1 MLSILINIWRTKT
14 TGILRKGLFPF
25 LIALCIS
32 VPVRASDDVRVWYV
46 DAAQGSVVTS
56 DGRSWE
62 TAFSSIQMAIN
73 AAVAAGASENS
84 PAEVWVAAGTYTGVG
99 GEILAADGSS
109 MAECVVAMAE
119 HVHLYG
125 GFAGQETQ
133 REQRCVADN
142 TTTIDGGT
150 DRSKWLSCVKG
161 ADNATLDGFFVTHG
175 HGDMGNDFESFSGGG
190 MHNDGVSP
198 CVANC
203 IFEKNISMIAGAG
216 ILNTNDAS
224 PTVLKCSFRQNDA
237 LMGGGAGMFNYRGA
251 SPTVSDCVFTENG
264 ANYGGGMYNS
274 SASPLVTN
282 CEFIRNSANSA
293 AAGMYNEDGSSAKIQ
308 DCTFTE
314 NTVDAFRDF
323 KGGGMYNAASS
334 PTVERCT
341 FIRNSVVRNDTAE
354 KAVAMGGGMYNANSS
369 PIVTDCVFSQ
379 NTLENTYKAQGGGMY
394 NASSSPVV
402 TNCVF
407 SQNSGI
413 GDSCFG
419 GGMHNKESSPILS
432 GCRFEA
438 NAGSGVCN
446 EESSAPRLENCI
458 LADSGFF
465 GVENWYSASPEL
477 MNCVVYGN
485 LLGGVFCYDSS
496 TNLTNS
502 IVWGNLDSSI
512 RKHYYSSV
520 TATFSC
526 IAGGYDGVGNIDADP
541 MFWNFLE
548 GDFRLHLSSP
558 CLNSGTASD
567 APATDM
573 RGVTRPQGGGVD
585 MGVSENSTTECLDSD
600 GEGLPNVFEELYSG
614 TNPNR
619 ADSDSNGA
627 NDFDAWFSY
636 RIWYVDAASIAS
648 EPDGKSWA
656 TAYPDIQSAINRAY
670 ICGGGEI
677 WVAKGAYRSTGDTV
691 VTLHPNTH
699 LYGGFSGQES
709 SRSQRAWEIN
719 ATIIDGEDT
728 RRGVRGA
735 NNATLD
741 GFIIMRG
748 YQPYIGAGM
757 LNYKSS
763 PTIRNCTFSKNLAE
777 GSRGFGGGMYNQSAS
792 PVLINCVF
800 FQNNAFNGGAI
811 CNQESEPVLTNCT
824 FVANSADATG
834 ESIGGVSA
842 LISMGD
848 SSCMYRENKGGAL
861 FNADSSPRLKNC
873 IVWGNSEEGIYN
885 CESSPTVTYSCIEG
899 GNDGEGNIALAPL
912 FVNASSGNLR
922 LSAASPCVDT
932 ANSTDAPTEDILGN
946 ARPWGNGVDM
956 GAYEYRLEGV
966 DSTPPVITL
975 LGATLIT
982 LECGASWTP
991 PGFIAQDNVDGDLT
1005 GQVVFT
1011 GWEEDNITTPG
1022 VYTLRYNVE
1031 DSSGNKA
1038 QQVVRTVTVVDTT
1051 PPEITLQGE
1060 NPFIIDSSER
1070 YIDPGA
1076 TVLDTCDSS
1085 LNSVIINTADVRP
1098 NMAGVYTVT
1107 FNATDA
1113 EGNAAIP
1120 KTRTVIVRDTLPPVI
1135 TLQGDASVIVPVGEA
1150 YVEPGYSAFDI
1161 CDGDLTES
1169 VVVGG
1174 AVVNENTPVGRYL
1187 ITYNVTDSA
1196 GNAAIQVTRMVIV
1209 RDTMPPVIELTG
1221 AVSLGLRQGDAY
1233 IEPGYSAFDAHDGD
1247 LTEDV
1252 VVGGAVINAATP
1264 PGRYVITYDVT
1275 DSVGNAAVQVT
1286 RTVIVIGKVLY
1297 VDAANNTDSPTG
1309 HMWKY
1314 AFPSI
1319 QQAID
1324 TAVSAGVS
1332 QNAPI
1337 EIWVAAGVYT
1347 EEAEQVV
1354 RMAEHISLYGGFS
1367 GRETRRSH
1375 RDWMKNETFI
1385 DGEKS
1390 KRCILGA
1397 TNATLDGFFVVK
1409 GYANLGAGMCNTASS
1424 PTVSNCIFRHNSAAT
1439 NGGGMYTSNGGT
1451 PLLNKCRF
1459 EQNNASSGGGMSNS
1473 SASPVLK
1480 GCVFSE
1486 NTANVGG
1493 AMANSSSAN
1502 PELTECLF
1510 EKNVGEYRGGGMFGD
1525 AASPVLKN
1533 CRFSENTAPQGGG
1546 MYNARGAVPILASCM
1561 FMQNSA
1567 VGTADDEC
1575 NGGGGIFNMM
1585 SSPILENCVFSQN
1598 TANAC
1603 GGAIK
1608 DHLQSSPVLMN
1619 CTFIR
1624 NTALLNGNALE
1635 DGAYGGATVTNCIF
1649 WAADV
1654 DAGAEIFYEG
1664 EVSPTVTYS
1673 CIKGGYEGIGNIDA
1687 DPSFLDV
1694 EAGNF
1699 RLQQASPCIDAGTDV
1714 DAPETDCLG
1723 GFRPYGAG
1731 VDMGA
1736 YESLPQL
1743 HNGDSDGDGRF
1754 GLTELLR
1761 VIQLYNSNGYHCAQG
1776 GDSSEDGYMPR
1787 SGDTNCR
1794 SHMADYKDGADWY
1807 IELSELLRIIQFF
1820 NAGGYHKCDD
1830 AASDEGYCVGAPSVE
1845 N

>member
-1 MLSILINIWRTKT
+1 MLSILINIWHTKT
-14 TGILRKGLFPF
+14 TEILRKGLFPF
-25 LIALCIS
+25 LIALCIG
-32 VPVRASDDVRVWYV
+32 VPVQAGADLTVWYV
-46 DAAQGSVVTS
+46 DAAQGSVATS
-56 DGRSWE
+56 DGKSWE
-62 TAFSSIQMAIN
+62 TAFSSIQMAID
-73 AAVAAGASENS
+73 AAIAAGASES
-84 PAEVWVAAGTYTGVG
+84 HPADVWVAAGTYTGVG

-133 REQRCVADN
+133 QGQRCVADN
-142 TTTIDGGT
+142 ISIIDGNAN
-150 DRSKWLSCVKG
+150 SNMPLCCVKG
-161 ADNATLDGFFVTHG
+161 ANNATLDGFIVVNG
-175 HGDMGNDFESFSGGG
+175 NGAIGNDFASFSGGG

-198 CVANC
+198 RVANC
-203 IFEKNISMIAGAG
+203 TFENNTSFAGG
-216 ILNTNDAS
+216 GGMLNLNTSS
-224 PTVLKCSFRQNDA
+224 PTVEQCVFRENSVR
-237 LMGGGAGMFNYRGA
+237 MGSGAGMCNA
-251 SPTVSDCVFTENG
+251 SESSPTVSDCTFTENS
-264 ANYGGGMYNS
+264 ADYAGGMCNS
-274 SASPLVTN
+274 NASPIVTN
-282 CEFIRNSANSA
+282 CTFVRNSANCA
-293 AAGMYNEDGSSAKIQ
+293 GAGMYNEDGSSATIR

-314 NTVDAFRDF
+314 NSVMGARAYR
-323 KGGGMYNAASS
+323 GGGMNNSNSS

-341 FIRNSVVRNDTAE
+341 FLRNSVVRKDTAE
-354 KAVAMGGGMYNANSS
+354 QAVAMGGGMYNYNSS

-465 GVENWYSASPEL
+465 GVENWYSASPTL

-496 TNLTNS
+496 TDLTNC

-512 RKHYYSSV
+512 RKHYSSSV
-520 TATFSC
+520 TASYSC

-541 MFWNFLE
+541 MFWNFLK

-558 CLNSGTASD
+558 CLNSGTAVD

-585 MGVSENSTTECLDSD
+585 MGVSENSTAECLDSD
-600 GEGLPNVFEELYSG
+600 GEGLPDAFEELYSG
-614 TNPNR
+614 TNPSVS
-619 ADSDSNGA
+619 DSDGNGV

-636 RIWYVDAASIAS
+636 RTWYVNVASVAAK
-648 EPDGKSWA
+648 PDGKSWA
-656 TAYPDIQSAINRAY
+656 TAFPDVQSAINRAY

-677 WVAKGAYRSTGDTV
+677 WVAKGAYTSTGDTV

-709 SRSQRAWEIN
+709 SRSQRAWEVN
-719 ATIIDGEDT
+719 ATIIDGEDM
-728 RRGVRGA
+728 RQGVRGA

-741 GFIIMRG
+741 GFIITRG

-763 PTIRNCTFSKNLAE
+763 PTVRNCTFSKNLAE
-777 GSRGFGGGMYNQSAS
+777 GSQGFGGGMYNQSAS

-800 FQNNAFNGGAI
+800 FQNKAFNGGAI
-811 CNQESEPVLTNCT
+811 CNQKSDPVLTNCT
-824 FVANSADATG
+824 FTANAADATG

-842 LISMGD
+842 LISLGD

-861 FNADSSPRLKNC
+861 FNAESSPSLKNC

-899 GNDGEGNIALAPL
+899 GNDGEGNIAADPL
-912 FVNASSGNLR
+912 FVNASNGNLR
-922 LSAASPCVDT
+922 LRATSPCVDT
-932 ANSTDAPTEDILGN
+932 ANSTDAPAEDILGYS
-946 ARPWGNGVDM
+946 RPWGNGVDM
-956 GAYEYRLEGV
+956 GAYEYHLEAT

-975 LGATLIT
+975 LGAASISV
-982 LECGASWTP
+982 ECGISWTP

-1005 GQVVFT
+1005 DQVVVT
-1011 GWEEDNITTPG
+1011 GWEEDNNTTPG
-1022 VYTLRYNVE
+1022 LYTLFYNVE

-1038 QQVVRTVTVVDTT
+1038 QQVARTVTVVDTT
-1051 PPEITLQGE
+1051 PPDITLQGD
-1060 NPFIIDSSER
+1060 NPFIMDSGQEYS
-1070 YIDPGA
+1070 DPGA
-1076 TVLDTCDSS
+1076 TVVDACDTT

-1098 NMAGVYTVT
+1098 NMPGVYTVT
-1107 FNATDA
+1107 FNAMDA
-1113 EGNAAIP
+1113 EENAAIQ
-1120 KTRTVIVRDTLPPVI
+1120 KTRTVIVRDATPPVI
-1135 TLQGDASVIVPVGEA
+1135 TLQGEASVIVSLGEA
-1150 YVEPGYSAFDI
+1150 YVEPGYSAFDTY
-1161 CDGDLTES
+1161 DGDLTEY
-1169 VVVGG
+1169 VVIGG
-1174 AVVNENTPVGRYL
+1174 DVVDETTPLGRYT
-1187 ITYNVTDSA
+1187 ITYDVVDSA
-1196 GNAAIQVTRMVIV
+1196 ENAAVQVTRTVIV
-1209 RDTMPPVIELTG
+1209 RDTTPPVIELTG

-1264 PGRYVITYDVT
+1264 PGRYTITYDVT
-1275 DSVGNAAVQVT
+1275 DSAGNAAVQVM
-1286 RTVIVIGKVLY
+1286 RTVIVIGKILY
-1297 VDAANNTDSPTG
+1297 VDAASNTDAPTG
-1309 HMWKY
+1309 HMWKS
-1314 AFPSI
+1314 AFPRI

-1324 TAVSAGVS
+1324 AAVSAGVS

-1337 EIWVAAGVYT
+1337 EIWVASGVYT

-1367 GRETRRSH
+1367 GRETKRSH
-1375 RDWMKNETFI
+1375 RDWMKNETVI
-1385 DGEKS
+1385 DGEES

-1397 TNATLDGFFVVK
+1397 TDAVLDGFFVVR

-1424 PTVSNCIFRHNSAAT
+1424 PTVSNCIFRYNSAAT
-1439 NGGGMYTSNGGT
+1439 NGGGMYTSNGGA

-1459 EQNNASSGGGMSNS
+1459 EQNNANSGGGMSNS
-1473 SASPVLK
+1473 TASPVLK
-1480 GCVFSE
+1480 DCVFSE

-1493 AMANSSSAN
+1493 AMANSSTAN
-1502 PELTECLF
+1502 PALTRCLF

-1525 AASPVLKN
+1525 AASPILVN

-1546 MYNARGAVPILASCM
+1546 MYNARGGMPMLASCM
-1561 FMQNSA
+1561 FIQNSA
-1567 VGTADDEC
+1567 LGTAEDDC
-1575 NGGGGIFNMM
+1575 HGGGGIFNMM

-1619 CTFIR
+1619 CTFIG

-1649 WAADV
+1649 WATEAD
-1654 DAGAEIFYEG
+1654 AEAEIFCEEG
-1664 EVSPTVTYS
+1664 VSPTVTYS

-1687 DPSFLDV
+1687 DPLFLDV

-1714 DAPETDCLG
+1714 DAPSTDLLG
-1723 GFRPYGAG
+1723 VLRPHGAG

-1736 YESLPQL
+1736 YEYLPQT
-1743 HNGDSDGDGRF
+1743 HNGDADRDGRF

-1776 GDSSEDGYMPR
+1776 SDSSEDGYMPR